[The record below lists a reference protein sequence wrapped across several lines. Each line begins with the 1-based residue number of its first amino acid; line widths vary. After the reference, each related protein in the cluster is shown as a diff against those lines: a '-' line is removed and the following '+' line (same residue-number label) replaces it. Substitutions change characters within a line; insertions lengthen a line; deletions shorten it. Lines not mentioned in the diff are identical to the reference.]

1 MEKESGIE
9 LDWYIDYWVKT
20 THHIDYSLETTMKDE
35 GKILLTVNRIGKM
48 PMPIEIEIL
57 YEDFSTINYYIPLS
71 IMRGEKDNIN
81 DDHILLKD
89 WEWVNET
96 YQIDLDNSDKK
107 IKKIEINPSG
117 KMADVDKENNIIEF
131 E

>member
-1 MEKESGIE
+1 
-9 LDWYIDYWVKT
+9 
-20 THHIDYSLETTMKDE
+20 MKDE

-117 KMADVDKENNIIEF
+117 KMADVDKKNNIIEF

>member
-1 MEKESGIE
+1 
-9 LDWYIDYWVKT
+9 
-20 THHIDYSLETTMKDE
+20 
-35 GKILLTVNRIGKM
+35 
-48 PMPIEIEIL
+48 MPIEIEIL

-107 IKKIEINPSG
+107 IKKMKKAKIGHLITKSVEWLKKIQVIKLRIPGAEIYE
-117 KMADVDKENNIIEF
+117 KL
-131 E
+131 